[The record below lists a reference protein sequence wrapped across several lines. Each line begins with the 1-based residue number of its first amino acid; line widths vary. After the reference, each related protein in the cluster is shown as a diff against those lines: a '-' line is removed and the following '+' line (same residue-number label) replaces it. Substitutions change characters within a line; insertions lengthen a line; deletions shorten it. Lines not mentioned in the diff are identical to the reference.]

1 MAVSE
6 SAPDDK
12 PARAVS
18 AADRHPPCPAR
29 EGPDPVATDGIDERH
44 AGDKEKP
51 VASDSSDF
59 EHEDG
64 HDEHDDEHDEHDN
77 EHGQDIEVAGRGQ
90 GEPHAPGLALQKT
103 ATSHPQSRYAA
114 SFAHTDIVPRAQRR
128 GLLSRFA
135 IVPEVE
141 RPYEY
146 RNGTKWTITA
156 VVALAAAAAPM
167 GSGIFLRER
176 PCPYSRRMQIRATN
190 RSLQLPSIPCRLNW
204 ASRRPSPTSPSR
216 FTCWPCPYFPCGGK
230 AALLSLLFSAKH
242 KLTDKLRS
250 SFSETTGRR
259 TVYII
264 SFSLSLVFSILSA
277 VSVNISMLIPMRVL
291 GGGAAASVQAVGA
304 GTIADIWEPAAR
316 GRAMG
321 IFYLGPLVGP
331 LCAPIVGGALAQGFG
346 WRATMWFL
354 SIYGGVMILLLI
366 FCLPETLAKPP
377 PLPPAAT
384 EPSPN
389 PLQRVSTTQSVRLH
403 TRRTAA
409 VLKRFLVDPLSV
421 ILYLRLPPVFIT
433 VYSASIAFFALFVLN
448 ISIQSTF
455 SSPPYGFPPIPLGA
469 CYLAPSL
476 GYVVASVLGG
486 PWIDYIMAR
495 EARRAERFDD
505 HGNLVYLPEDRVR
518 ENMWLAAVLYP
529 GAMVWFGWTA
539 QKGVHFMVPS
549 VANFF
554 FGLGSMLVF
563 GVTTTMLTEFMPRRS
578 SSGVA
583 VNNLVRNMC
592 SCVGSVIAQPLIEA
606 MGVGW
611 LCTMVGLLALVTGN
625 AALWAL
631 KRYGAKWR
639 VDMDRKLN
647 EGGVGGGEERVEA
660 EEARR

>member
-6 SAPDDK
+6 SMPDDK
-12 PARAVS
+12 PARTESV
-18 AADRHPPCPAR
+18 ADRHPPCPA
-29 EGPDPVATDGIDERH
+29 GGAPDPVATYGIDGSH
-44 AGDKEKP
+44 AGDREKP
-51 VASDSSDF
+51 LPSDTSDY
-59 EHEDG
+59 E
-64 HDEHDDEHDEHDN
+64 HDEGHDDEHAD
-77 EHGQDIEVAGRGQ
+77 EHGQDTAATGRGQ
-90 GEPHAPGLALQKT
+90 GEPHGPGLALQKT
-103 ATSHPQSRYAA
+103 ATGRPQSRYAA
-114 SFAHTDIVPRAQRR
+114 SFAHTDIIPRAQRR

-135 IVPEVE
+135 VVPEVE

-146 RNGTKWTITA
+146 KNGTKWIITA

-176 PCPYSRRMQIRATN
+176 PCPYLRWMQPQATN
-190 RSLQLPSIPCRLNW
+190 RSLQPPCIPCRPSW
-204 ASRRPSPTSPSR
+204 TSRRPSRTSPSR

-230 AALLSLLFSAKH
+230 TALLSPLLAKH
-242 KLTDKLRS
+242 KLTDNSRS

-277 VSVNISMLIPMRVL
+277 VSVNIAMLIPMRVL

-304 GTIADIWEPAAR
+304 GTIADIWAPADR

-354 SIYGGVMILLLI
+354 SIYGGIMILLLI

-377 PLPPAAT
+377 PPPPAAT
-384 EPSPN
+384 EPNPN
-389 PLQRVSTTQSVRLH
+389 PLQRISTTQSVK
-403 TRRTAA
+403 RRSRHTAA
-409 VLKRFLVDPLSV
+409 TLKRFLLDPLSV

-433 VYSASIAFFALFVLN
+433 VYSASVAFFALFVLN
-448 ISIQSTF
+448 ISIQATF
-455 SSPPYGFPPIPLGA
+455 SSPPYNFPPIPLGA

-486 PWIDYIMAR
+486 RWIDYIMAR

-505 HGNLVYLPEDRVR
+505 HGNLIFLPEDRVR

-583 VNNLVRNMC
+583 VNNFVRNMC

-647 EGGVGGGEERVEA
+647 EGGVGGGEERMQV